1 MNKKKVS
8 VVICIIGVILFL
20 FYILGVVQMK
30 KQYTKQKEDL
40 RNPSRGFY
48 VQIKS
53 SKPGQVEE
61 LHEEGYRLVLVAYDI
76 GEYTDDRIDDKK
88 LKELD
93 DVLDEVRNYHMKAIV
108 RPAYGFEE
116 SEHNDAG
123 SFARLEEHVEQIA
136 DVINANKD
144 VILCTQAG
152 FLGPWGEWHSS
163 MYLSGEEEEK
173 TEYRN
178 RLLQKLL
185 DEYDSSIIINV
196 RRPRFIRDAQKA
208 GLDISRLGFHNDGL
222 LASESDLGT
231 YDDSDYTRE
240 EELQYINS
248 AIKTGINGGEMPKLN
263 SFSRSSNA
271 VEEFGE
277 LKVSYLNAKYNK
289 EVLQSWR
296 EETLDGGN
304 AYTYIEKRLGY
315 RYFVKELKAPRR
327 IGELPFFNDLQ
338 NIKLKITNEGF
349 ASIEDGYQA
358 QWVIEYRD
366 GMVGYRPVLEEFLSM
381 ENTEEQELVF
391 NFRDVNKND
400 VSRIGIQIYD
410 GRRQSIAPGDC
421 VEIANLDFSF
431 EEGVN
436 YILAIDE
443 QGRIEFLS
451 EF

>member
-1 MNKKKVS
+1 
-8 VVICIIGVILFL
+8 
-20 FYILGVVQMK
+20 MK

-53 SKPGQVEE
+53 NKLGRVEE

-76 GEYTDDRIDDKK
+76 AEYTDDRIDDKK

-93 DVLDEVRNYHMKAIV
+93 DVLDEIRNYHMKAIV
-108 RPAYGFEE
+108 RPAYGFED
-116 SEHNDAG
+116 SGHNDAG
-123 SFARLEEHVEQIA
+123 SFVQLEEHVEQIA

-163 MYLSGEEEEK
+163 IYLSGEEEEK
-173 TEYRN
+173 REYRN

-185 DEYDSSIIINV
+185 EEYDSSIIINV
-196 RRPRFIRDAQKA
+196 RRPRFLRDAQKA
-208 GLDISRLGFHNDGL
+208 GLDISRMGFHNDGL

-231 YDDSDYTRE
+231 YDDLDYTRE

-248 AIKTGINGGEMPKLN
+248 AIKTGINGGEMPELN
-263 SFSRSSNA
+263 SFSGASNA
-271 VEEFGE
+271 AKEFGE

-296 EETLDGGN
+296 EETLEGENG
-304 AYTYIEKRLGY
+304 YTYIEKRLGY
-315 RYFVKELKAPRR
+315 RYFVKEVKVPRK
-327 IGELPFFNDLQ
+327 IGELPFLKDLQ
-338 NIKLKITNEGF
+338 QIKLKITNKGF
-349 ASIEDGYQA
+349 APIEDGYQA

-366 GMVGYRPVLEEFLSM
+366 GMVGYQPVLEEFLSM
-381 ENTEEQELVF
+381 GNTGEQDLVF
-391 NFRDVNKND
+391 DFRDVNKND

-410 GRRQSIAPGDC
+410 GRQQFIAPEDC
-421 VEIANLDFSF
+421 VEIANSDFSF

-436 YILAIDE
+436 YILVIDE
-443 QGRIEFLS
+443 QGRIEFLTQ
-451 EF
+451 FKDHLKK

>member
-8 VVICIIGVILFL
+8 LVVCIIGVILFI
-20 FYILGVVQMK
+20 FYTLNVNQMK

-53 SKPGQVEE
+53 RKPERVEE

-76 GEYTDDRIDDKK
+76 AEYTDNRIENKK

-93 DVLDEVRNYHMKAIV
+93 DVLDEIRNYHMKAIV

-116 SEHNDAG
+116 SGRNDAS
-123 SFARLEEHVEQIA
+123 SFAQLEEHVEQIA

-152 FLGPWGEWHSS
+152 FLGPWGEWHTSS
-163 MYLSGEEEEK
+163 YLSGEEEER
-173 TEYRN
+173 TQYRN
-178 RLLQKLL
+178 KLLQKLL
-185 DEYDSSIIINV
+185 EEYDSSVIINV

-208 GLDISRLGFHNDGL
+208 GLDMSRLGFHNDGL
-222 LASESDLGT
+222 LASESDMGT

-248 AIKTGINGGEMPKLN
+248 AISTGINGGEMTKLS
-263 SFSRSSNA
+263 SFSSSSNA
-271 VEEFGE
+271 EEEFRE

-289 EVLQSWR
+289 EVLQSWK
-296 EETLDGGN
+296 EETLEGEN

-315 RYFVKELKAPRR
+315 RYFVKEMKAPRK
-327 IGELPFFNDLQ
+327 IYKLPFLKNLQ
-338 NIKLKITNEGF
+338 HIKLKITNEGF
-349 ASIEDGYQA
+349 APIEDGYQA

-366 GMVGYRPVLEEFLSM
+366 GEMEYQPVSEEFLSM
-381 ENTEEQELVF
+381 GNAGEEELVF
-391 NFRDVNKND
+391 DFRNVNNKD
-400 VSRIGIQIYD
+400 VSRIGILIYD
-410 GRRQSIAPGDC
+410 GRRQSITSEDC
-421 VEIANLDFSF
+421 VEIVNSDFSF
-431 EEGVN
+431 EKGVN
-436 YILAIDE
+436 YFLAIDE
-443 QGRIEFLS
+443 RYK
-451 EF
+451 

>member
-8 VVICIIGVILFL
+8 VVICIIGVILFT
-20 FYILGVVQMK
+20 FYTVGVNQMK

-53 SKPGQVEE
+53 SKPGRVEE

-76 GEYTDDRIDDKK
+76 AEYTDDRIDDKK

-93 DVLDEVRNYHMKAIV
+93 DVLDEIRNHHMKAIV

-116 SEHNDAG
+116 SERNDAG
-123 SFARLEEHVEQIA
+123 SFVQLEEHVEQIA

-163 MYLSGEEEEK
+163 IYLSGEEEER

-185 DEYDSSIIINV
+185 EEYDSSVIINV

-231 YDDSDYTRE
+231 YDDLDYTRE

-248 AIKTGINGGEMPKLN
+248 TISTGINGGEMTKVN
-263 SFSRSSNA
+263 SFSHSSNA
-271 VEEFGE
+271 AEEFRK

-289 EVLQSWR
+289 EVLQSWK
-296 EETLDGGN
+296 EETLEGEN

-315 RYFVKELKAPRR
+315 RYFVKELKAPRK
-327 IGELPFFNDLQ
+327 IYKLPLLKNLQ
-338 NIKLKITNEGF
+338 HIKLKITNEGF

-358 QWVIEYRD
+358 QWAIEYHD
-366 GMVGYRPVLEEFLSM
+366 GAVEYQPVSEDFLSM
-381 ENTEEQELVF
+381 GNAGEQELVF
-391 NFRDVNKND
+391 DFKNVNNKD
-400 VSRIGIQIYD
+400 VSRIGIIIYD
-410 GRRQSIAPGDC
+410 GRRQSLASEDC
-421 VEIANLDFSF
+421 VEIANSDFSF
-431 EEGVN
+431 EKGVN
-436 YILAIDE
+436 YILEI
-443 QGRIEFLS
+443 GS
-451 EF
+451 K